1 MADKEQPK
9 APQVPAPAP
18 AQAPSSKGLTKEEA
32 EAARQD
38 QQMLDVQNKKFN
50 KLKPEDRL
58 KKGGSVSSAS
68 SRADGIASR
77 GKTRGTIVRM
87 G

>member
-1 MADKEQPK
+1 MDDKKQPK
-9 APQVPAPAP
+9 APEVPAPAP

-38 QQMLDVQNKKFN
+38 RQMLDAQKKKFN
-50 KLKPEDRL
+50 EGPKLGY
-58 KKGGSVSSAS
+58 KKGGKISSAS